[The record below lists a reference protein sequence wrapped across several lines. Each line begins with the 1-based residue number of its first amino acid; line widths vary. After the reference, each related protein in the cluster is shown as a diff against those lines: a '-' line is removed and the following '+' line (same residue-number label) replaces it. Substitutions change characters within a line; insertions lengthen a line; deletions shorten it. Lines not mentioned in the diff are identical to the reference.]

1 MIGLPMVRL
10 GEVGST
16 NEVARLFADAG
27 VPEGAVIVSDT
38 QTRGR
43 GRLGRPWASP
53 HGGLWCSVLLRPA
66 GPPEPGR
73 LSLAVG
79 VAAAEAIEAVAPVRV
94 GLKWPND
101 AMIGERK
108 VCGILSESA
117 GDAVVV
123 GIGINANVPVETMP
137 PDVAASATSLHLAVG
152 RTIGLSVLLEALLD
166 RLAHWY
172 GRWAAGDDAVLET
185 WTRRDV
191 TRGTRVTV
199 GRPGAAVEGIADG
212 IDADGAL
219 RLRLADGEV
228 RRVFAG
234 DLIPTG

>member
-1 MIGLPMVRL
+1 MVRF

-16 NEVARLFADAG
+16 NDAARLLASAG
-27 VPEGAVIVSDT
+27 VSEGAVVVSDT

-53 HGGLWCSVLLRPA
+53 PGGLWCSVLLRPA
-66 GPPEPGR
+66 GGPELG
-73 LSLAVG
+73 LLGLAIG
-79 VAAAEAIEAVAPVRV
+79 VAVAEAVEAVAPVRV

-108 VCGILSESA
+108 VCGILSERA
-117 GDAVVV
+117 GDALVV
-123 GIGINANVPVETMP
+123 GIGINANVTAETMP
-137 PDVAASATSLHLAVG
+137 PAVAASATSLHLAVG
-152 RTIGLSVLLEALLD
+152 RTIDLSVLLEALLG
-166 RLAHWY
+166 RLGCWY
-172 GRWAAGDDAVLET
+172 DRWAVGDDAVLQA

-191 TRGTRVTV
+191 TRGTHVTV
-199 GRPGAAVEGIADG
+199 DGPGSVVRGIADG

-219 RLRLADGEV
+219 RLRLADGDI

>member
-1 MIGLPMVRL
+1 MVRL

-16 NEVARLFADAG
+16 NDAARLLAGAG
-27 VPEGAVIVSDT
+27 VPEGAVVVSDT

-53 HGGLWCSVLLRPA
+53 PGGLWCSVLLRPA
-66 GPPEPGR
+66 GGPELGR

-79 VAAAEAIEAVAPVRV
+79 IAAAEAVEAVAPVRV

-101 AMIGERK
+101 AMIGKRK
-108 VCGILSESA
+108 VCGILSERA
-117 GDAVVV
+117 GDALVV
-123 GIGINANVPVETMP
+123 GIGINANVTAETLP
-137 PDVAASATSLHLAVG
+137 PAVAASATSLHVALG
-152 RTIGLSVLLEALLD
+152 RTIDLSVLLEALLG
-166 RLAHWY
+166 RLAYWY
-172 GRWAAGDDAVLET
+172 DRWADGDDAVVQI

-191 TRGTRVTV
+191 TRGIYVTV
-199 GRPGAAVEGIADG
+199 GGPGAAVCGIADG

-219 RLRLADGEV
+219 RLRLEDGDI